1 MKKLHRII
9 KKMKRRKQREGFSAY
24 LTEEEAKGCYRCWVS
39 TFLYVALFVCFSF
52 FSFVRFFLLRLF
64 HSSIIVFPI
73 GNNYVL
79 HPNSFHMQQKA
90 SFKFQILFFWV
101 IKEFSHPN
109 SRNQLLLFASS
120 NFLLFSRFL
129 FLSEDCCKV

>member
-24 LTEEEAKGCYRCWVS
+24 LTEEEEKAVAVAGLQPSCTLRYLCVS
-39 TFLYVALFVCFSF
+39 PLLL
-52 FSFVRFFLLRLF
+52 FFLCAVF
-64 HSSIIVFPI
+64 PASSISLFPI